1 MIKKISILIIAIAF
15 SLNTF
20 AQDKKQGIKFYR
32 YEKYQS
38 AIKQL
43 EPLAAEDKTANYY
56 LGLSYLALE
65 DVAKAKAIFQK
76 YATHPANMS
85 GIARVLFI
93 EKKDAEAKAMLESI
107 IRKTSRKNKSAY
119 MYAANAIT
127 YTNGGDLNKAITW
140 YDYYLDW
147 RNSAKVLIHKGDALR
162 RMQKGGPA
170 MTAYQTAY
178 KMDGYQ
184 SLSSYKQ
191 GNLWYASKTYDSA
204 LVNYQRAADA
214 DPENP
219 LPYYDLSMAYYKINK
234 YDRAKKEIENYL
246 KYSDNSPE
254 DQMQYANI
262 LYLSKDY
269 DGAISKMENLLSSGN
284 GKSYMYRVLGYSYK
298 EKGKM
303 AEATKN
309 MDLLFQKH
317 PKDKLIP
324 DDYLVRGEILLAS
337 SDKKAADAYFIKYI
351 NNQPDETSDQSVSSK
366 SDYDVFKS
374 IKIGDQISSLNRAFG
389 KGTLSTKGEQ
399 GVEVRTYKVG
409 EGIVSATITNG
420 RINAISQVGLSKTVS
435 SKPSSDKISSMRKIA
450 ELYKDSNDWAGA
462 AKWYQKITET
472 NSPDKEVL
480 DYWWAGRSYFQVSD
494 YVNSKKMYEGMIAE
508 SPEEPI
514 GHYWLARVAAAQDP
528 DYKTGGAVDL
538 FKKYLPMVEGNEEK
552 KDKIVT
558 AKTYLSVVA
567 YNKKKFAE
575 AKKYSSELMQLDPGN
590 STAKQILA
598 GVAALKK

>member
-1 MIKKISILIIAIAF
+1 MIKKISILIVAIAS
-15 SLNTF
+15 SLSTF

-32 YEKYQS
+32 YEKFQS

-65 DVAKAKAIFQK
+65 DVEKAKATFQK

-85 GIARVLFI
+85 GLARVLFI
-93 EKKDAEAKAMLESI
+93 EKKDAEAKAMLESV

-127 YTNGGDLNKAITW
+127 YTDGGDLNKAITW

-184 SLSSYKQ
+184 SLASYKQ

-204 LVNYQRAADA
+204 LANYQRAADA

-219 LPYYDLSMAYYKINK
+219 LPYYDLSMAYYNINK
-234 YDRAKKEIENYL
+234 YDRAKKEIEKYL
-246 KYSDNSPE
+246 KYSDNTPE
-254 DQMQYANI
+254 DKMQYANI

-269 DGAISKMENLLSSGN
+269 DGAINKMNDLLNSGTER
-284 GKSYMYRVLGYSYK
+284 SYMYRVLGYSYL
-298 EKGKM
+298 EKGNLE
-303 AEATKN
+303 EATKN
-309 MDLLFQKH
+309 MDLLFKKH
-317 PKDKLIP
+317 PKDKLLAR
-324 DDYLVRGEILLAS
+324 DYFTYGKIL
-337 SDKKAADAYFIKYI
+337 K
-351 NNQPDETSDQSVSSK
+351 
-366 SDYDVFKS
+366 
-374 IKIGDQISSLNRAFG
+374 
-389 KGTLSTKGEQ
+389 
-399 GVEVRTYKVG
+399 
-409 EGIVSATITNG
+409 
-420 RINAISQVGLSKTVS
+420 
-435 SKPSSDKISSMRKIA
+435 
-450 ELYKDSNDWAGA
+450 KDSVRSGEAMKYFNQGIEADTAKDKVALYRELAENFKDENDWAGA
-462 AKWYQKITET
+462 AQWYQKITET

-494 YVNSKKMYEGMIAE
+494 YENSKKMFEGMTVE
-508 SPEEPI
+508 SPNEPI

-567 YNKKKFAE
+567 YNKKDFVA
-575 AKKYSSELMQLDPGN
+575 AKKYSNELMQLDPSN

-598 GVAALKK
+598 GIASMKK